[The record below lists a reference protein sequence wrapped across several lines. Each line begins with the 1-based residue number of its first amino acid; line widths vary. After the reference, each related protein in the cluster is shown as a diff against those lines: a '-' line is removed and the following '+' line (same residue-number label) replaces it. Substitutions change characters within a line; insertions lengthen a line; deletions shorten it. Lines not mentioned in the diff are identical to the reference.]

1 MFHHDVH
8 VSEILT
14 SCIYT
19 CICVCM
25 LYAVGDVIVPTPVTQ
40 SFLSRLV
47 AALTPAPRQEPSNTA
62 AATNKHS
69 TETAQFITPHKL
81 SRPTS
86 AVKRR
91 PQTEGRKRD
100 RENSFEPSRVRNS
113 IARPNR
119 KRKREENINQLPDVI
134 EMKQFPTR
142 KPLQPLPQWVSSP
155 ALPVS
160 PSLPPPFCLSPS
172 PAAESKSQCL
182 QEMPLRITPVNLIQ
196 TEHSL
201 SSVKASF
208 GSSPLR
214 RSGRLAQCKGRS
226 PIVAKSFR
234 FESPVSCMISSPL
247 LG

>member
-1 MFHHDVH
+1 
-8 VSEILT
+8 
-14 SCIYT
+14 
-19 CICVCM
+19 M
-25 LYAVGDVIVPTPVTQ
+25 LYTAGDVIVSTPVTQ

-62 AATNKHS
+62 AATNNHS
-69 TETAQFITPHKL
+69 TETAQFITPHKI

-91 PQTEGRKRD
+91 PQTEGRKRG
-100 RENSFEPSRVRNS
+100 RENSFEPSHVGHS
-113 IARPNR
+113 IVRPNR
-119 KRKREENINQLPDVI
+119 KRKREENFNQLPNVI

-142 KPLQPLPQWVSSP
+142 KPLHPLPQWVSSP

-172 PAAESKSQCL
+172 PAAESKSQCF
-182 QEMPLRITPVNLIQ
+182 QETPLRITPVNQIQ
-196 TEHSL
+196 TEHSS
-201 SSVKASF
+201 SSVKGSF

-226 PIVAKSFR
+226 HILAQSVR
-234 FESPVSCMISSPL
+234 FESPVS
-247 LG
+247 